1 MRIRRGIVICAA
13 MISIMACTAC
23 GNSGRDVSGANGKGT
38 STGEVSTGLH
48 RGVIEQPQVMYNG
61 KMYYYFAT
69 GRDEA
74 LPEGYES
81 AGVIDTVD
89 RSDPPTKNYS
99 AAGIDLEIGQEIYV
113 SEAEKN
119 VIYLKYDSGYA
130 RFERNAEEVA
140 AEEQAEKKAAEKEN
154 SIDENREM
162 ADNMDDAMEDDYG
175 EFGEY
180 GFGEDGEFDFDS
192 ILGIDQLDL
201 NYEAHVAGF
210 DGESF
215 LYSVYFD
222 SGVTDEKAEEI
233 QQVMADYSS
242 QNGDEENYM
251 GYIDIYRGEDQIMI
265 YLDLGG
271 VSEENSNLAV
281 TGILKALNS
290 VAGIKSVIINEEM

>member
-1 MRIRRGIVICAA
+1 MGIRKGIFIGAA
-13 MISIMACTAC
+13 ALSIMACAAC
-23 GNSGRDVSGANGKGT
+23 GSSEGNVSGTNGVET
-38 STGEVSTGLH
+38 STGVESGM
-48 RGVIEQPQVMYNG
+48 IEQPQVMYDG
-61 KMYYYFAT
+61 YIYYYNAT
-69 GRDEA
+69 GRDED

-81 AGVIDTVD
+81 VGAIEKVDSKDYPAENFAAAGVDI
-89 RSDPPTKNYS
+89 
-99 AAGIDLEIGQEIYV
+99 EIGQEIYI
-113 SEAEKN
+113 SKEEKN

-130 RFERNAEEVA
+130 RFERRPEEVA
-140 AEEQAEKKAAEKEN
+140 AEEEADKQAAEEEKKTGEEN
-154 SIDENREM
+154 KDM
-162 ADNMDDAMEDDYG
+162 ADNYG
-175 EFGEY
+175 EYDED
-180 GFGEDGEFDFDS
+180 GFGEDEEFDFDS

-222 SGVTDEKAEEI
+222 GGVTDEKAEEI
-233 QQVMADYSS
+233 QQVMSDYSS

-251 GYIDIYRGEDQIMI
+251 GYIDIYNGEDQIMI

-271 VSEENSNLAV
+271 VSEENSNVAV

>member
-1 MRIRRGIVICAA
+1 MRIRKGIFIGAA
-13 MISIMACTAC
+13 MLSIMACTAC
-23 GNSGRDVSGANGKGT
+23 GNSGGNVSETNGAET
-38 STGEVSTGLH
+38 STGVESGI
-48 RGVIEQPQVMYNG
+48 IEQPQVMYDG
-61 KMYYYFAT
+61 HIYYYNAT
-69 GRDEA
+69 GRDEK
-74 LPEGYES
+74 LPEGYEIAGTIKKVDS
-81 AGVIDTVD
+81 KDYPAENFAAAGV
-89 RSDPPTKNYS
+89 
-99 AAGIDLEIGQEIYV
+99 DLEAGQEIYI
-113 SEAEKN
+113 STTEKN

-130 RFERNAEEVA
+130 RFERSPEEVA
-140 AEEQAEKKAAEKEN
+140 AEEQDEKKAAEKEN
-154 SIDENREM
+154 GIEANSEM
-162 ADNMDDAMEDDYG
+162 ADNMDDAMAED
-175 EFGEY
+175 Y

-192 ILGIDQLDL
+192 IFGIEQLDL

-222 SGVTDEKAEEI
+222 GGVTDEKAEEI

-251 GYIDIYRGEDQIMI
+251 GYIDVYKGEDQMMI

-271 VSEENSNLAV
+271 VSEENSNVAV

>member
-1 MRIRRGIVICAA
+1 MGIRKGIFIGAA
-13 MISIMACTAC
+13 ALFIMACTAC
-23 GNSGRDVSGANGKGT
+23 GSSEGNVSGTNGAET
-38 STGEVSTGLH
+38 STGVESGM
-48 RGVIEQPQVMYNG
+48 IEQPQVMYDG
-61 KMYYYFAT
+61 YIYYYNAT
-69 GRDEA
+69 GRDEK

-81 AGVIDTVD
+81 AGTIEKVD
-89 RSDPPTKNYS
+89 SKDYPAENFA
-99 AAGIDLEIGQEIYV
+99 AAGVDIEVGQEIYI
-113 SEAEKN
+113 STTEKN

-130 RFERNAEEVA
+130 RFERSPEEVA
-140 AEEQAEKKAAEKEN
+140 AEEQDEKKAAEKEN
-154 SIDENREM
+154 GIEANSEM
-162 ADNMDDAMEDDYG
+162 ADNMDDAMVED
-175 EFGEY
+175 Y

-192 ILGIDQLDL
+192 IFGIEQLDL

-222 SGVTDEKAEEI
+222 GGVTDEKAEEI

-251 GYIDIYRGEDQIMI
+251 GYIDVYKGEDQMMI

-271 VSEENSNLAV
+271 VSEENSNMAV
-281 TGILKALNS
+281 TGILKALNN

>member
-1 MRIRRGIVICAA
+1 MGIRKWVMTGAVMFSV
-13 MISIMACTAC
+13 MIMCTAC
-23 GNSGRDVSGANGKGT
+23 GNSDGDVSGANGNVT
-38 STGEVSTGLH
+38 SMVENSTGLN

-89 RSDPPTKNYS
+89 SGDPPTKNYS
-99 AAGIDLEIGQEIYV
+99 AAGVDLKIGQEIYI
-113 SEAEKN
+113 SKAEKN

-130 RFERNAEEVA
+130 RFERRPEEVA
-140 AEEQAEKKAAEKEN
+140 AEEEADKQTAEKEKKTGEKN
-154 SIDENREM
+154 KDM
-162 ADNMDDAMEDDYG
+162 ADNYG
-175 EFGEY
+175 EYDED

-215 LYSVYFD
+215 LYSVYFNG
-222 SGVTDEKAEEI
+222 GVTDEKAEEI
-233 QQVMADYSS
+233 RQAMSDYSS

-251 GYIDIYRGEDQIMI
+251 GYIDIYNGEDQIMI

-271 VSEENSNLAV
+271 VSEENSNMAV
-281 TGILKALNS
+281 TGILKALNT
-290 VAGIKSVIINEEM
+290 VAEIKSVIINGEM

>member
-1 MRIRRGIVICAA
+1 MGIRKGIFICAA
-13 MISIMACTAC
+13 ALSIMACTAC
-23 GNSGRDVSGANGKGT
+23 GSSEGNVSGTNGVET
-38 STGEVSTGLH
+38 STGVESGM
-48 RGVIEQPQVMYNG
+48 IEQPQVMYDG
-61 KMYYYFAT
+61 YIYYYNAT
-69 GRDEA
+69 GRDED

-81 AGVIDTVD
+81 VGEIEKIDSKDYPAENFAAAGVDI
-89 RSDPPTKNYS
+89 
-99 AAGIDLEIGQEIYV
+99 EIGQEIYI
-113 SEAEKN
+113 SKEEKN

-130 RFERNAEEVA
+130 QFERRPEEVA
-140 AEEQAEKKAAEKEN
+140 AEEEAAEKEKKTGEDN
-154 SIDENREM
+154 KDM
-162 ADNMDDAMEDDYG
+162 ADNYG
-175 EFGEY
+175 EYDED

-222 SGVTDEKAEEI
+222 GGVTDEKSEEI
-233 QQVMADYSS
+233 QQVMSGYSS

-251 GYIDIYRGEDQIMI
+251 GYIDIYKGEDQIMI

-271 VSEENSNLAV
+271 VSEENCNMAV

>member
-1 MRIRRGIVICAA
+1 MGIRKGIFIGAA
-13 MISIMACTAC
+13 VLSIMACTAC
-23 GNSGRDVSGANGKGT
+23 GSSDGNVSGTNGVET
-38 STGEVSTGLH
+38 STGVESGM
-48 RGVIEQPQVMYNG
+48 IEQPQVMYDG
-61 KMYYYFAT
+61 YIYYYNAT
-69 GRDEA
+69 GRDED

-81 AGVIDTVD
+81 VGAIEKVDSKDYPAENFAAAGVDI
-89 RSDPPTKNYS
+89 
-99 AAGIDLEIGQEIYV
+99 EIGQEIYV
-113 SEAEKN
+113 STTEKY

-130 RFERNAEEVA
+130 RFERKPEEA
-140 AEEQAEKKAAEKEN
+140 AEKEQDDKKAAEKEN
-154 SIDENREM
+154 GIDENSEM
-162 ADNMDDAMEDDYG
+162 ADNMDDAMAENYG
-175 EFGEY
+175 EDE
-180 GFGEDGEFDFDS
+180 EFDFDS

-222 SGVTDEKAEEI
+222 GGVTDEKAEEI
-233 QQVMADYSS
+233 QQVMSDYSS

-251 GYIDIYRGEDQIMI
+251 GYIDIYNGEDQIMI

-271 VSEENSNLAV
+271 VSEENCNMAV